1 MDGCMFLYSRY
12 SPPLNT
18 VDSKAST
25 ELGVNWSK
33 VIATFKEYAIP
44 SAISESLQTITS
56 YLRESNILKL
66 LQVNFTKNLN
76 LLFIRDEVY

>member
-1 MDGCMFLYSRY
+1 MDGCIFLYSRY

-25 ELGVNWSK
+25 ELGVDWSK
-33 VIATFKEYAIP
+33 VITTFKEYAIP

-56 YLRESNILKL
+56 YLRASNNLKL
-66 LQVNFTKNLN
+66 LFNFTKNRN